1 MAEINTLEITDWN
14 NPGRYCKACFDKRCI
29 LSANPFDI
37 FGPAGGMCHAT
48 TLDSVLRAKS
58 TNACIKHGPLNECL
72 YQSWTMLDGG
82 RAFGGFL
89 KCRYVPPNHPN
100 LDNFKNMLILKPM
113 LYPWFWGSPHFKT
126 PPYGARWLHLQRPTK
141 SAASCHRLSGSPSG
155 LEEELGTLQ
164 TYAGR
169 LVTRRMIKID

>member
-113 LYPWFWGSPHFKT
+113 LYPWFWGSPILRRPHMALGGYIFKGQ
-126 PPYGARWLHLQRPTK
+126 PNRRRLVIVSVAHLQGLKKNLEHCRRTQV
-141 SAASCHRLSGSPSG
+141 AWSPG
-155 LEEELGTLQ
+155 E
-164 TYAGR
+164 
-169 LVTRRMIKID
+169 